1 MKTPKLY
8 FADTGLCCYLLGW
21 DSPETLMNGA
31 MAGAMLETF
40 VIGELIKRYWN
51 RGREPR
57 LYFYRTGPGRRSTS

>member
-1 MKTPKLY
+1 
-8 FADTGLCCYLLGW
+8 
-21 DSPETLMNGA
+21 MNGA